1 MPQWSKGAGNFK
13 MVLMMEES
21 WKSHSWVVLEDD
33 FLMMFVDFWRAHV
46 LGSHF
51 EMGCKNTTT

>member
-1 MPQWSKGAGNFK
+1 

-33 FLMMFVDFWRAHV
+33 FLMFVDF
-46 LGSHF
+46 
-51 EMGCKNTTT
+51 